1 MKRRYKE
8 GDWFRIPLDA
18 AYDALGVIAR
28 ACRSRLFGYFF
39 ALPAGAA
46 LSPEDLRSLRA
57 IDAAACALFGGAPLE
72 DARWPVVATSV
83 RFDPDAWPFPQFVS
97 RGAFAR
103 TWHVRTY
110 DPDTMQA
117 VAVDASTQA
126 RAAGLPDARFATA
139 EELETLLRERICGA
153 APEQPLAI
161 AEVRS
166 PLDPGSLHV
175 LARGGRVQFSE
186 LLDEADLDMIA
197 NFISEHPLVELRVH
211 GIESFDLCALQRFR
225 SLRSLLLDVPSV
237 RNAHA
242 LVSLTQ
248 LRTLRIAAMRETI
261 PFPAL
266 PQLRKLELH
275 GKRAGTDLLH
285 SLHALQSL
293 TLSDAG
299 RVRISEFGFAENL
312 RELTLAHMPAMLDDI
327 DALPALARLELR
339 ELALR
344 ELPDLSHNA
353 ALQSIALRG
362 VRQLRD
368 LRPLALAP
376 ALHELRIENMPQ
388 LGVADFEPLA
398 AAAHLHA
405 VNVDVGSR
413 QKEREIY
420 RLLRAKAPAP

>member
-1 MKRRYKE
+1 
-8 GDWFRIPLDA
+8 
-18 AYDALGVIAR
+18 
-28 ACRSRLFGYFF
+28 
-39 ALPAGAA
+39 
-46 LSPEDLRSLRA
+46 
-57 IDAAACALFGGAPLE
+57 
-72 DARWPVVATSV
+72 
-83 RFDPDAWPFPQFVS
+83 
-97 RGAFAR
+97 
-103 TWHVRTY
+103 
-110 DPDTMQA
+110 MQA

-139 EELETLLRERICGA
+139 EELESLLRERICGA

-166 PLDPGSLHV
+166 PLDPGSLDV

-186 LLDEADLDMIA
+186 LLDEADLDIIA
-197 NFISEHPLVELRVH
+197 NVISEHPLVELRVH
-211 GIESFDLCALQRFR
+211 GIESFDLCALQRFGY
-225 SLRSLLLDVPSV
+225 LRSLLLDVPSV
-237 RNAHA
+237 RHAHA

-275 GKRAGTDLLH
+275 GTRAGTDLLH

-299 RVRISEFGFAENL
+299 RVRVSEFGFAGNL

-368 LRPLALAP
+368 LRRLALAP